1 MEEINQEINSDDLQ
15 NIEQE
20 HENTQYLCENSNEL
34 NEEIADDTS
43 KANTI
48 KERSK
53 PVREQL
59 KARVRE
65 KIKEKEHSRVR
76 KRYVGEKVRFQPRR
90 NVKSREEYRKEVVEG
105 NNNYQEIEQTKN
117 IGTQYFQKI
126 GGKWSRGYRKLKKK
140 YITASEVIQQQSLD
154 KNGYSSRFSTCVNA
168 CFAQQISAYK
178 GFKEYGEKAV
188 AAMMKEL
195 IQLDRGA
202 VENKPVIKPISY
214 DKLSDEDKRKAL
226 DAVNIVELKRD
237 GRLKGRSCA
246 NGSKQRSY
254 LTEYDSVASPTVSL
268 EGIFTTL
275 LIGAYEQRHHI
286 SFDVPGAFLQAEMP
300 DDKVVVL
307 KFKGKMAEMLAEVND
322 EYSEQIVFEDGKKVL
337 YVKVVRAIYGCI
349 ESALQWYK
357 LFKSTLETMGFEL
370 NPYDK
375 CIANKNINGK
385 QLTICWHVDDCI
397 VSHAEEDVLEEFS
410 KKMIE
415 EFGNMDIIKGRQ
427 HDFLGM
433 KIGINEDKT
442 VSVDMREQ
450 LKQVIEEFEKYD
462 SVDQASVT
470 PAASYLFTVNP
481 NAKEL
486 DKEHSVAFHSITA
499 KLGYI
504 MKRGRPDV
512 ETCVSFL
519 MKRVSKSD
527 IDDWNKLRR
536 LIGFLKGTIDDIRII
551 GATSLTEI
559 MTYIDSAYAVH
570 ENMRSH
576 TGGLVSFG
584 IGAAH
589 ARSTT
594 SKLNVKSA
602 TESELVSASE
612 YLPYTLWFRHFMEAQ
627 GYKIENNIMYQDN
640 KSAILMEINGRNS
653 CTGNSRHINIRYFWI
668 KDRVDKGEVK
678 VEYLPTHI
686 MLADYFTKP
695 LQGSQFRVL
704 REFIMGWRPMKDLI
718 IMKNDEKSE
727 N

>member
-1 MEEINQEINSDDLQ
+1 
-15 NIEQE
+15 
-20 HENTQYLCENSNEL
+20 
-34 NEEIADDTS
+34 
-43 KANTI
+43 
-48 KERSK
+48 
-53 PVREQL
+53 
-59 KARVRE
+59 
-65 KIKEKEHSRVR
+65 
-76 KRYVGEKVRFQPRR
+76 
-90 NVKSREEYRKEVVEG
+90 
-105 NNNYQEIEQTKN
+105 
-117 IGTQYFQKI
+117 
-126 GGKWSRGYRKLKKK
+126 
-140 YITASEVIQQQSLD
+140 
-154 KNGYSSRFSTCVNA
+154 
-168 CFAQQISAYK
+168 
-178 GFKEYGEKAV
+178 
-188 AAMMKEL
+188 
-195 IQLDRGA
+195 
-202 VENKPVIKPISY
+202 
-214 DKLSDEDKRKAL
+214 
-226 DAVNIVELKRD
+226 
-237 GRLKGRSCA
+237 
-246 NGSKQRSY
+246 
-254 LTEYDSVASPTVSL
+254 
-268 EGIFTTL
+268 
-275 LIGAYEQRHHI
+275 
-286 SFDVPGAFLQAEMP
+286 
-300 DDKVVVL
+300 
-307 KFKGKMAEMLAEVND
+307 
-322 EYSEQIVFEDGKKVL
+322 
-337 YVKVVRAIYGCI
+337 
-349 ESALQWYK
+349 
-357 LFKSTLETMGFEL
+357 
-370 NPYDK
+370 
-375 CIANKNINGK
+375 
-385 QLTICWHVDDCI
+385 
-397 VSHAEEDVLEEFS
+397 
-410 KKMIE
+410 
-415 EFGNMDIIKGRQ
+415 
-427 HDFLGM
+427 M
-433 KIGINEDKT
+433 KIGINEDNT